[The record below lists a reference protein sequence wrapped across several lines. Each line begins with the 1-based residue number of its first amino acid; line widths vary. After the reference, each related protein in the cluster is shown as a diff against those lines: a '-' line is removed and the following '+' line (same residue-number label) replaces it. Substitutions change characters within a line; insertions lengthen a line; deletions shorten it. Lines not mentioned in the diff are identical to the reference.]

1 MPRCGPISA
10 CQRLG
15 AFKGPLRSPFACTGR
30 DLPLP
35 RPLKGTMLSS
45 KPRGSGECRVKAKD
59 AASLPPALRS
69 LVKLQRGDDP

>member
-1 MPRCGPISA
+1 MRANQRVSVSRCLQGPASIA
-10 CQRLG
+10 LCLH
-15 AFKGPLRSPFACTGR
+15 R

-59 AASLPPALRS
+59 VASFPHALRS